1 MEHIDNLDWVSLL
14 FILSQLCGEKANLD
28 LANHI
33 IEDETAHK
41 SYEHSRQNQ
50 LGLPIYEIG
59 LLERHQDYKGRYE

>member
-1 MEHIDNLDWVSLL
+1 MEHIDNLDCFLSL
-14 FILSQLCGEKANLD
+14 FILSQLIGEKANLD

-50 LGLPIYEIG
+50 LGFPIYEIG
-59 LLERHQDYKGRYE
+59 LPERHQDYKGRYE